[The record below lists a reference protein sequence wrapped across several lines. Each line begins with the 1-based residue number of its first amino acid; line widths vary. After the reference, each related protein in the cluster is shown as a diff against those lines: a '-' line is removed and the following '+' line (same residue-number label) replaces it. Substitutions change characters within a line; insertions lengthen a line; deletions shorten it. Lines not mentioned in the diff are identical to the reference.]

1 MGLAG
6 MVCGEYQGSPQVKPG
21 VLQQHQP
28 AINAQLSKLASR
40 LADKL

>member
-21 VLQQHQP
+21 VLQQQP

-40 LADKL
+40 LADKF